1 MKNIRVNEGGA
12 LNVLLI
18 PLITSAVLLVA
29 MIGFGTWAYM
39 GRQDYKNNADQKIA
53 AAVEVAKKQTATEK
67 DNEFLEKEK
76 YPLKTYSGP
85 SDLGSLVLSYPK
97 TWSGYVSN
105 NDGKFFIFNP
115 DIVTER
121 DNPLNALRI
130 TIEDSPYSDVVTQYD
145 GQVEDGKARAGIY
158 ALPKVPD
165 AVGVRFDGEY
175 EDDKSGALVV
185 LPMRDKT
192 ILIACEIPDR
202 LEDFNN
208 IILPNIS
215 FKP

>member
-1 MKNIRVNEGGA
+1 MKNIRANEGGVI
-12 LNVLLI
+12 NILLI
-18 PLITSAVLLVA
+18 PLITSTVLLVA
-29 MIGFGTWAYM
+29 MVGFGAWAFM
-39 GRQDYKNNADQKIA
+39 ERQDYKNNSDQKVN

-76 YPLKTYSGP
+76 FPLKNYSGP
-85 SDLGSLVLSYPK
+85 ADLGSLVLSYPK
-97 TWSGYVSN
+97 TWSGYISD

-121 DNPLNALRI
+121 NDPRNALRI
-130 TIEDSPYSDVVTQYD
+130 TIEDSPYSDVVSNFD
-145 GQVEDGKARAGIY
+145 GQVEDGSATATIF

-175 EDDKSGALVV
+175 ENDMNGAIVI

-192 ILIACEIPDR
+192 IMIACEIPDR
-202 LEDFNN
+202 LADFNN
-208 IILPNIS
+208 IILPNLS